1 MRNLLSYCYLLF
13 AFLFILSGCGKEEK
27 EEKKSLNGTVWTYA
41 VTIGDS
47 EIKTTLIFQERT
59 YMLIVSTHFDPE
71 FEIQDDAYTEN
82 GTYIYE
88 HPKVTFMPSDPDI
101 EIYTAIISENSMI
114 LMSEDEYYGG
124 SYITLEKQ

>member
-1 MRNLLSYCYLLF
+1 MKNLLFYCYLSF

-27 EEKKSLNGTVWTYA
+27 EKSLNGTVWTYTA
-41 VTIGDS
+41 TIGNS

-59 YMLIVSTHFDPE
+59 YMFINSTHFDPE
-71 FEIQDDAYTEN
+71 FEMEDDTYTEN

-101 EIYTAIISENSMI
+101 DMYTAIISENSMI